1 MYGVRDVNVMMLGCE
16 CDGACTCML
25 GCECDG
31 VRDVS
36 VMVLGV

>member
-1 MYGVRDVNVMMLGCE
+1 MYGVRGVNVMMLGCE
-16 CDGACTCML
+16 CDGACML